1 MPWAAVAAAAISAVS
16 SKNNADAASSRA
28 EDARIHGIQ
37 DAVDI
42 RNSNNEANRVDQ
54 VNPFGTSTWST
65 GPDGRPV
72 QTTALNP
79 AQQTLLDQ
87 QNQTATN
94 IGDASAKLSADVN
107 PMLSKGLN
115 TTGMPAWQNV
125 IGTGAT
131 NLMTHDWLANAANT
145 VGGAVADAG
154 TKQSTQAT
162 TNPVGNYTY
171 GGNMGGGGG
180 SGSVRQ
186 LSGGSGGG
194 SGGSAAAV
202 DPYKIRDT
210 FDVSSVTNKLPT
222 GIDDTSRQRVEEALM
237 SRLNPQLANDTAALR
252 SRLLNSGIEVG
263 TDAYNRELA
272 LDAQKGTD
280 ARMQAIL
287 AGGQEEDRQ
296 TKLLQGLNDQQFQQ
310 ALATGKFG
318 QDADMAMAANAT
330 SRSNAATAAGAV
342 TGAAGINNAGAMERL
357 QAQLGQQSKE
367 FNVVTG
373 FKAAEFNNNLRNQ
386 QMAEQVLMRQEPL
399 KELTAMRELS
409 KPNMPTF
416 ANYYS
421 DSARL
426 PGSGGGNQGPVSDP
440 IKDTA
445 GNMQMMN
452 NMWNMK
458 W

>member
-1 MPWAAVAAAAISAVS
+1 MSFLTGKSTWDGGDVANQNQQ
-16 SKNNADAASSRA
+16 K
-28 EDARIHGIQ
+28 
-37 DAVDI
+37 AVDI
-42 RNSNNEANRVDQ
+42 RDSNIKANRVDQ
-54 VNPFGTSTWST
+54 VGPNGSSTWSS
-65 GPDGRPV
+65 GPDGRWT
-72 QTTALNP
+72 QTVALNG
-79 AQQTLLDQ
+79 AQQALQNNQDQTGANLGTASVNLSGNMLPTLSNPLS
-87 QNQTATN
+87 TA
-94 IGDASAKLSADVN
+94 
-107 PMLSKGLN
+107 
-115 TTGMPAWQNV
+115 GMPGWQNV
-125 IGTGAT
+125 IGEGSN
-131 NLMTHDWLANAANT
+131 NLMTHDWLANAANPNG
-145 VGGAVADAG
+145 VAVAAAG
-154 TKQSTQAT
+154 TPQSAQAT
-162 TNPVGNYTY
+162 TGPVGNYTY

-237 SRLNPQLANDTAALR
+237 SRLNPTLDTDTAALR
-252 SRLLNSGIEVG
+252 SRLLNSGIEIG
-263 TDAYNRELA
+263 TDAYNREMT
-272 LDAQKGTD
+272 LDGQKRND
-280 ARMQAIL
+280 ARMQAVL

-357 QAQLGQQSKE
+357 TAQLGQQSKE
-367 FNVVTG
+367 FNVNTG

-399 KELTAMRELS
+399 KELTAMNNLS
-409 KPNMPTF
+409 HPTMPTF
-416 ANYYS
+416 QSYYT
-421 DSARL
+421 DSAK
-426 PGSGGGNQGPVSDP
+426 PAVQGPPQTIDSGNGVLP
-440 IKDTA
+440 VMKQA
-445 GNMQMMN
+445 GDV
-452 NMWNMK
+452 WNMF
-458 W
+458 